1 MAVQKKSPTRKE
13 QILQAAEQVFAQKGF
28 HDATIADVARQAKV
42 SEATIYEYFPSKEEL
57 LFLIPGATARRG
69 KENLEHV
76 LRLIRSAA
84 DKIRAFIYDHLNF
97 YQNHP
102 DYASVSMLILK
113 PNRKFV
119 ETEAYKDVQELARVL
134 LQVIKEGMASGEFR
148 SDIDPYLVRSAI
160 LGTIEHLVVRRVL
173 LGKPEDLVKLADPL
187 TDLIIGGIRTREAAK
202 VWNFSIGWDETDKK
216 AESSTAPAGKRP
228 VPKGGRPPGI
238 ARRLHPLGNNQI
250 PR

>member
-28 HDATIADVARQAKV
+28 HDATIADVARKAKV

-148 SDIDPYLVRSAI
+148 SDLDPYLVRSAI

-173 LGKPEDLVKLADPL
+173 LGKPENLIALVDPL
-187 TDLIIGGIRTREAAK
+187 TDLILGGIKAPEEEKAWHFQVNLGAEKKEA
-202 VWNFSIGWDETDKK
+202 VE
-216 AESSTAPAGKRP
+216 R
-228 VPKGGRPPGI
+228 RPPLKNRGK
-238 ARRLHPLGNNQI
+238 
-250 PR
+250 

>member
-1 MAVQKKSPTRKE
+1 LAVQKKSPTRKE

-28 HDATIADVARQAKV
+28 HDATIADVARKAKV

-84 DKIRAFIYDHLNF
+84 DKIRAFLYDHLNF

-148 SDIDPYLVRSAI
+148 SDLDPYLVRSAI

-173 LGKPEDLVKLADPL
+173 LGKPENLIALVDPL
-187 TDLIIGGIRTREAAK
+187 TDLILGGIKAPEEEKAWHFQVNLGAEK
-202 VWNFSIGWDETDKK
+202 KK
-216 AESSTAPAGKRP
+216 AAER
-228 VPKGGRPPGI
+228 RPPLKNRGK
-238 ARRLHPLGNNQI
+238 
-250 PR
+250 

>member
-1 MAVQKKSPTRKE
+1 LAVQKKSPTRKE

-28 HDATIADVARQAKV
+28 HDATIADVARKAKV

-84 DKIRAFIYDHLNF
+84 DKIRAFLYDHLNF

-148 SDIDPYLVRSAI
+148 SDLDPYLVRSAI

-173 LGKPEDLVKLADPL
+173 LGKPENLIALVDPL
-187 TDLIIGGIRTREAAK
+187 TDLILGGIKAPEEEKAWHFQVNLGTEK
-202 VWNFSIGWDETDKK
+202 KK
-216 AESSTAPAGKRP
+216 AAERRP
-228 VPKGGRPPGI
+228 DRKSVV
-238 ARRLHPLGNNQI
+238 
-250 PR
+250 

>member
-1 MAVQKKSPTRKE
+1 MAVQKKSSTRKE

-28 HDATIADVARQAKV
+28 HDATIADVARKAKV

-84 DKIRAFIYDHLNF
+84 DKIRAFLYDHLNF

-148 SDIDPYLVRSAI
+148 SDLDPYLVRSAI

-173 LGKPEDLVKLADPL
+173 LGKPENLIALVDPL
-187 TDLIIGGIRTREAAK
+187 TDLILGGIKAPEEEKAWHFQVNLGTEK
-202 VWNFSIGWDETDKK
+202 KK
-216 AESSTAPAGKRP
+216 AAER
-228 VPKGGRPPGI
+228 RPPLKNRGK
-238 ARRLHPLGNNQI
+238 
-250 PR
+250 

>member
-1 MAVQKKSPTRKE
+1 LAVQKKSPTRKE

-28 HDATIADVARQAKV
+28 HDATIADVARKAKV

-84 DKIRAFIYDHLNF
+84 DKIRAFLYDHLNF

-148 SDIDPYLVRSAI
+148 SDLDPYLVRSAI

-173 LGKPEDLVKLADPL
+173 LGKPENLIALVDPL
-187 TDLIIGGIRTREAAK
+187 TDLILGGIKAPEEEKAWHFQVNLGEEK
-202 VWNFSIGWDETDKK
+202 KK
-216 AESSTAPAGKRP
+216 AVER
-228 VPKGGRPPGI
+228 RPP
-238 ARRLHPLGNNQI
+238 LKNQGK
-250 PR
+250 

>member
-28 HDATIADVARQAKV
+28 HDATIADVARKAKV

-148 SDIDPYLVRSAI
+148 SDLDPYLVRSAI

-173 LGKPEDLVKLADPL
+173 LGKPENLIALVDSL
-187 TDLIIGGIRTREAAK
+187 TDLILGGIKAPEEEKAWHFQVNLGAEKKEA
-202 VWNFSIGWDETDKK
+202 VE
-216 AESSTAPAGKRP
+216 R
-228 VPKGGRPPGI
+228 RPPLKNRGK
-238 ARRLHPLGNNQI
+238 
-250 PR
+250 